1 MAAKRYTVES
11 IWADSFGNF
20 YARVK
25 DSRWWEFE
33 GKRFSDAEWAGLRS
47 AARRAIVRE
56 LQDDPHFDPRS
67 IRMEYVPGLGRVEG
81 QAAYVGRPESIVFR
95 EVPA

>member
-11 IWADSFGNF
+11 TWTDCFGNL

-25 DSRWWEFE
+25 DTQWADLGRHFT
-33 GKRFSDAEWAGLRS
+33 DAEWAGLRS

-56 LQDDPHFDPRS
+56 LQDDPKFDPRS
-67 IRMEYVPGLGRVEG
+67 IRMEFVPGLGQIDG
-81 QAAYVGRPESIVFR
+81 DTAYTARPESIVFR
-95 EVPA
+95 ETRA